1 MPALERESSPFGTL
15 AYSLTGPY
23 RGKERSNL
31 APEDIE
37 LETFSI
43 RKRKQSFP
51 YMVSEGP

>member
-1 MPALERESSPFGTL
+1 MPALERPSFPFGMR

-23 RGKERSNL
+23 RDKDRSNL
-31 APEDIE
+31 APENID